1 MDAITFIKERRR
13 MCDTVGCEYCPINE
27 VLEIHGCE
35 KWIDNNPEQAVSI
48 VDEWSKE
55 HPTYTVNLGAL
66 NERQKRALR
75 ELGDAIIKIAEQSVQ
90 VIKEEFLPDYK
101 APKEDN
107 E

>member
-1 MDAITFIKERRR
+1 MDAIKFLKEKSR
-13 MCDTVGCEYCPINE
+13 MCYSFSGEVISGCDNCPLFPCNVFE
-27 VLEIHGCE
+27 E
-35 KWIDNNPEQAVSI
+35 KHPEQAVSI

-90 VIKEEFLPDYK
+90 VIKEEFLP
-101 APKEDN
+101 E
-107 E
+107 